1 MPHPLVSGGPRH
13 GRIYS
18 MILGGPSLVTTLMIS
33 KATWVKDGGFRRLS
47 QLLPLETHV
56 LAAARAEDLAKVII
70 DFAARASASVRLEL
84 THVVAAED
92 TSDHVGGQQL
102 LHQLQP
108 GWDPRPDGLLFKAQ
122 QYRLRP
128 GIGGYSAP
136 APGPSHVET
145 VYADT
150 LVSSVN
156 AEIRPNDAPPHDTR
170 TIVNLM
176 EHEADPEPPH
186 LSRDRVASLIRETE
200 TLIDTSRRAMAAN
213 LELLELEDP
222 RTRVTAAFAL
232 SLWAGDRIT
241 PQDPLPRRPSYWP

>member
-1 MPHPLVSGGPRH
+1 
-13 GRIYS
+13 
-18 MILGGPSLVTTLMIS
+18 MILGGPSLVTALMIS
-33 KATWVKDGGFRRLS
+33 KATWVQDGGFRQLS

-56 LAAARAEDLAKVII
+56 LAAARAEDLAKVIVE
-70 DFAARASASVRLEL
+70 FAARASASVRVEL

-102 LHQLQP
+102 LDYLQP
-108 GWDPRPDGLLFKAQ
+108 GWDPRPDGLQFNSQ

-136 APGPSHVET
+136 APGLTYVET

-170 TIVNLM
+170 TSVNLM
-176 EHEADPEPPH
+176 EHEADAEPPH
-186 LSRDRVASLIRETE
+186 LGRDRVASLIRETE
-200 TLIDTSRRAMAAN
+200 ALVDTSRRAMAAN

-222 RTRVTAAFAL
+222 RSRVTAAFAL
-232 SLWAGDRIT
+232 SLWVGSRLT
-241 PQDPLPRRPSYWP
+241 PQDPMQARGGWRA